1 MDPSVK
7 KRLAA
12 LLKGK
17 WYLLLVALL
26 GVALLLFSGSSAKKE
41 EKSTFDAEVYRASLT
56 ASVKALCERTEGV
69 GEATVLLTLETGERA
84 IYEKNLTEKGE
95 SVALSGGEAILSAYA
110 YPAVSGVAVVC
121 EGGEKEGVR
130 ASLTLLLSRALSLP
144 VTKIY
149 IAGAK

>member
-17 WYLLLVALL
+17 WYLVLIALF
-26 GVALLLFSGSSAKKE
+26 GIALLLFSGSGTQKKAE
-41 EKSTFDAEVYRASLT
+41 DAFDAEAYRASLT

-84 IYEKNLTEKGE
+84 LYEKNTTEK
-95 SVALSGGEAILSAYA
+95 
-110 YPAVSGVAVVC
+110 VVFF
-121 EGGEKEGVR
+121 VM
-130 ASLTLLLSRALSLP
+130 
-144 VTKIY
+144 
-149 IAGAK
+149 